1 VDKRTLFVTFEGIEG
16 SGKSSQIS
24 NVSDYFI
31 EQGRSVVRTR
41 EPGGTAIAE
50 KIRDLIIHQQ
60 EEKLSQRAELL
71 LMLAARAQ
79 HVDELIRKNVGVVD
93 LILCDRFTDS
103 TLAYQGGGRGMNMN
117 VLRDLNDQATGGL
130 QPDVTFLMD
139 LQVADSQTRIINRKK
154 RNQRSKKI
162 DRFESETIAF
172 HEKIRNAYL
181 ALAKE
186 EPNRIM
192 VLNAIE
198 KPKQI
203 FQQIITEIERRLNP

>member
-1 VDKRTLFVTFEGIEG
+1 VKTLFITFEGLEG

-24 NVSDYFI
+24 NVSAYFI
-31 EQGRSVVRTR
+31 EKGLTVVRTR
-41 EPGGTAIAE
+41 EPGGTLIAE

-79 HVDELIRKNVGVVD
+79 HVDEVIRKNMGIAD

-103 TLAYQGGGRGMNMN
+103 TLAYQGGGRGMNIQN
-117 VLRDLNDQATGGL
+117 LRRLNDEATGGL
-130 QPDVTFLMD
+130 APDVTFLMD
-139 LQVADSQTRIINRKK
+139 LQVSDSQARIIHRQK
-154 RNQRSKKI
+154 RNQKSKKV

-181 ALAKE
+181 QIAKE
-186 EPNRIM
+186 EPSRI
-192 VLNAIE
+192 VLLNAIE

-203 FQQIITEIERRLNP
+203 FQQIVEEIEKRMRS

>member
-1 VDKRTLFVTFEGIEG
+1 MDKRTLFVTFEGIEG